1 MIVSIRNTQYSIQKN
16 MSNQE
21 NIATAHDHQEH
32 GGMDKKRIWQVF
44 FVLLAL
50 TAMEFL
56 IALGFVHH
64 WGIIQKGMVL
74 NVIYIVL
81 TLAKAY
87 YIVAFFMHLK
97 FEKSS
102 FIVCCSVGLIFI
114 AYFIVL
120 VLIEG
125 DFLSGAFQDHPIFP
139 NN

>member
-1 MIVSIRNTQYSIQKN
+1 
-16 MSNQE
+16 MSNHE
-21 NIATAHDHQEH
+21 NIATAHNDHHDH
-32 GGMDKKRIWQVF
+32 GGMDKKGIWRIF

-50 TAMEFL
+50 TALEFL

-64 WGIIQKGMVL
+64 WGVLEKGMFV
-74 NVIYIVL
+74 NVIYILL

-87 YIVAFFMHLK
+87 YIIAYFMHLK

-102 FIVCCSVGLIFI
+102 FIVSVCIGFVFI

-120 VLIEG
+120 ALIEG
-125 DFLSGAFQDHPIFP
+125 DYLLYHLQEHPIFP